1 VSARDDHRRTEPEAM
16 RRRDFVRRLPVL
28 GAGVAAALS
37 AGACAGVSYVV
48 PRPRPD
54 GALALDA
61 GSLGAGEAAFVQGP
75 GMERPVYVHRD
86 DAGGVTAVLASCTH
100 RGCQPEP
107 VADRLV
113 CPCHGSEFTL
123 AGEVLQGP
131 AERPLARYDVTEE
144 GGELIV
150 WVTGR
155 RDR

>member
-1 VSARDDHRRTEPEAM
+1 M

-28 GAGVAAALS
+28 GAGVAVALS
-37 AGACAGVSYVV
+37 ASGCAGVSYIV

-61 GSLGAGEAAFVQGP
+61 GSLGVEGAAFVQAP
-75 GMERPVYVHRD
+75 GMERPIYVHRD
-86 DAGGVTAVLASCTH
+86 GTAITAVLASCTH
-100 RGCQPEP
+100 RGCQPEA

-113 CPCHGSEFTL
+113 CPCHGSEFTP
-123 AGEVLQGP
+123 AGAVLQGP
-131 AERPLARYDVTEE
+131 AERPLERYEITEE